1 MPIITEIANENLGLD
16 LSTIWTVGSTL
27 TDAFAANK
35 YSLSRQWIHSST
47 GIRYS
52 GYVGQVE
59 RTKYQL
65 QN

>member
-1 MPIITEIANENLGLD
+1 MEIQAVDRIL
-16 LSTIWTVGSTL
+16 TV
-27 TDAFAANK
+27 AFERK
-35 YSLSRQWIHSST
+35 TYRQSRPWIHSFA

-52 GYVGQVE
+52 GYVGQVA